1 MPALDLSV
9 PQFNPVINSEKDR
22 RKYQR
27 VDLELEGC
35 FLDDTSED
43 HQLVTENLSCSG
55 AFMRAA
61 TVPPEGSG
69 VICYFDDLGRVAGTV
84 VRTSSEGFAVEFNVV
99 PHKRKKLADRLSWL
113 MNKDLMEA
121 PEQRAASRFPTGGPA
136 FIGRKDGL
144 QIPCTVVDISLT
156 GASFQTNGQFQPP
169 PIGEV
174 VTAGNLRGRVVR
186 SGNSEFAVNFLRP
199 DEDES

>member
-1 MPALDLSV
+1 MSAIDLSV
-9 PQFNPVINSEKDR
+9 PQFRPVIETEQDR

-27 VDLELEGC
+27 VDLELGGC
-35 FLDDTSED
+35 FLDDASED
-43 HQLVTENLSCSG
+43 HQLITENLSCSG
-55 AFMRAA
+55 AYLRAA
-61 TVPPEGSG
+61 TVPEAGAN

-84 VRTSSEGFAVEFNVV
+84 VRTSKDGFAVEFNVV

-113 MNKDLMEA
+113 INKDLIEV
-121 PEQRAASRFPTGGPA
+121 PEQRAAARFPTGGPA

-156 GASFQTNGQFQPP
+156 GASFETNGQFQPP

-186 SGNSEFAVNFLRP
+186 SGENEFAVNFLRP
-199 DEDES
+199 DEDDV

>member
-9 PQFNPVINSEKDR
+9 PQFNPVIKNEEDR
-22 RKYQR
+22 RQYQR

-35 FLDDTSED
+35 FLDESSED

-55 AFMRAA
+55 AYLRAA
-61 TVPPEGSG
+61 TVPEHGAN
-69 VICYFDDLGRVAGTV
+69 VICYFDDLGRVAGRV
-84 VRTSSEGFAVEFNVV
+84 VRTSKDGFAVEFNVV

-113 MNKDLMEA
+113 VNKDLMEA
-121 PEQRAASRFPTGGPA
+121 PEQRAAARFPTGGPA
-136 FIGRKDGL
+136 FIARKDGL
-144 QIPCTVVDISLT
+144 QIPCTVMDISLT
-156 GASFQTNGQFQPP
+156 GASFKTTGQFRTP

-186 SGNSEFAVNFLRP
+186 SNGVEFAVNFLRP
-199 DEDES
+199 DETDS

>member
-1 MPALDLSV
+1 MSAIDLSV
-9 PQFNPVINSEKDR
+9 PQFRPVIETEQDR

-35 FLDDTSED
+35 FLDEASED

-55 AFMRAA
+55 AYLRAA
-61 TVPPEGSG
+61 TVPEAGAN

-84 VRTSSEGFAVEFNVV
+84 VRTSKDGFAFEFNVV
-99 PHKRKKLADRLSWL
+99 PHKR
-113 MNKDLMEA
+113 
-121 PEQRAASRFPTGGPA
+121 TG
-136 FIGRKDGL
+136 
-144 QIPCTVVDISLT
+144 VDISLT
-156 GASFQTNGQFQPP
+156 GASFETNGQFQPP

-186 SGNSEFAVNFLRP
+186 SGENEFAVNFLRP
-199 DEDES
+199 DEDDV